1 MNILI
6 WSPFLQKVGTTTN
19 VLNLINSI
27 NKYSKKDTFKI
38 DLLDVYGEWDNFCTN
53 CNAMADTDDDGIWT
67 DTISMGRGD
76 YKFIFLTGR
85 FCYWYGL

>member
-38 DLLDVYGEWDNFCTN
+38 DLLDVYGEWDNYEFDRIKVN
-53 CNAMADTDDDGIWT
+53 K
-67 DTISMGRGD
+67 ISLLKD
-76 YKFIFLTGR
+76 SFLKKIKKMD
-85 FCYWYGL
+85 LSEVD